1 MRSDLSHGVR
11 SAPKDVSNIRL
22 IRRPLPSFVLVS
34 FLAWG
39 CQVGPSSMPVPT
51 ADPPIGAGT
60 GDVVGQVARPPGTA
74 IPIIMLEPRI
84 ELEVPVPNEPAE
96 IDQYG
101 RAFVP
106 QLIIVREGQVVRF
119 RNSEYELHNVNVM
132 DEQGV
137 TIFNV
142 GMPILGGTY
151 DHSFDRAGDY
161 AVACNVHQEMAALIV
176 VTSTP
181 FATVADLDGRFTFS
195 GVPHGTYDLVVRR
208 GGDRKVHVIEISDDR
223 TELRLGSS

>member
-1 MRSDLSHGVR
+1 
-11 SAPKDVSNIRL
+11 
-22 IRRPLPSFVLVS
+22 
-34 FLAWG
+34 
-39 CQVGPSSMPVPT
+39 MPVPT
-51 ADPPIGAGT
+51 ADPPVGAGT

-74 IPIIMLEPRI
+74 IPIIMLEPRT

-181 FATVADLDGRFTFS
+181 FATVADRDGRFTFS